1 MASIDTVRSS
11 VTWTLGANLETLIL
25 TGAAAI
31 NGTGNGQ
38 DNALY
43 GNTAN
48 NALNGGVGADTMA
61 GGQGNDTYTV
71 DNAGD
76 VVIEISG
83 EGVDTVSSSLSW
95 VLGEEIEKLTLTGSG
110 TIDGTG
116 NALVNTLTGNTA
128 SNMLSG
134 LAGND
139 WLDGGS
145 GNDTML
151 GGDGDDTFVVAQ
163 AGDVVVEGIAEGTDT
178 VRSSLAYTLGAN
190 LENLVL
196 TGSNINGTGNELDN
210 VLTGSAGN
218 NTLSGND
225 GADTLDG
232 LAGTDLLI
240 GGSGDD
246 IYRFGSGYG
255 SDKVRDIDST
265 LGNMDR
271 VDFLSGIAA
280 DQLWLRQAGNDLE
293 FSIIGSSD
301 KLTMENWYLGTAY
314 HVERF
319 RTADGLTLIDSQ
331 VETLVQAMAAFAPP
345 AVGQTTL
352 PSAYQESLSPVI
364 AANWQ

>member
-1 MASIDTVRSS
+1 MRSS

-25 TGAAAI
+25 TGVAAI
-31 NGTGNGQ
+31 NGTGNAQ

-48 NALNGGVGADTMA
+48 NALNGGAGADTMA
-61 GGQGNDTYTV
+61 GGQGNDTFTV

-95 VLGEEIEKLTLTGSG
+95 VLGEEIEKLTLTGSAL
-110 TIDGTG
+110 IDGTG
-116 NALVNTLTGNTA
+116 NALDNTLTGNTA
-128 SNMLSG
+128 SNTLAG

-151 GGDGDDTFVVAQ
+151 GGAGDDTYVVAQ

-178 VRSSLAYTLGAN
+178 VRSAVTYTLGAN

-218 NTLSGND
+218 NTLSGID

-246 IYRFGSGYG
+246 TYRFGSGYG
-255 SDKVRDIDST
+255 SDTVRDIDST
-265 LGNMDR
+265 LANMDR

-280 DQLWLRQAGNDLE
+280 DQLWLRQAGNNLE
-293 FSIIGSSD
+293 FSIIGTSD
-301 KLTMENWYLGTAY
+301 KLMLENWYGGSEN
-314 HVERF
+314 HVEEF
-319 RTADGLTLIDSQ
+319 HLADGRILTDSR
-331 VETLVQAMAAFAPP
+331 VELLVQAMAAFVPP
-345 AVGQTTL
+345 AAGQTTL
-352 PSAYQESLSPVI
+352 PPAYQESLAPVI